1 MTDIEIKKDM
11 YKEFE
16 NKDNIINIK
25 EELFTSM
32 KNLKEEDL
40 VHSSNFRL
48 EDTMSAFVINHF
60 KMDPHSHNEK
70 ISNINDKQSKLNNLY
85 SFTYQDTLYTIFD
98 IFKKEI
104 SLIYNVPINECFL
117 ENTLS
122 FITEGDIDI
131 NINNFSDISHI
142 NYNIITSF
150 VLSFKYM
157 IYLLFHSISKTSC
170 LRDEDLPTFLYSNA
184 NKLNHQKS
192 FEYLQ
197 KILENS
203 QNFEKNDENDKFL
216 EQIITIIKLQ
226 KGLIGILLRFFN
238 NKENEEKKE
247 ITLTKNNY
255 DKVINEILDETNKI
269 KIEICPKE
277 IDPNKNIYKK
287 EIYKLMPLLSS
298 YKKSHIFT
306 EQECIDKFKELLNDF
321 KEIRRIFNTTNLY
334 HLYKLIHVIN
344 NKKVANSPSF
354 IIRHIIDINILN
366 EENNLFGNK
375 ATKKIFKTLLNDY
388 EISPNI
394 SNDEKNKNDDSLLI
408 QVINIYQDILKY
420 ELKNKA
426 RKIRESRE
434 LINNIISLVIFIYK
448 KEKEKELNKDNSQSS
463 HQHKSLKD
471 LSESFIKNFV
481 VFKLLKIMLNIVFNC
496 FKIDFFKF
504 HELDYIFFICEQI
517 SHNIVNHV
525 YLFAKKIDKND
536 ITGEN
541 NIANS
546 TKKKNLKDEQK
557 IIFDEM
563 YIYNSYKQ
571 AFEGLKLFLYYI
583 KYYKLIKIP
592 NLKETD
598 IIERINNRFPCFK
611 NCSMIINLSYD
622 EFKKDYEENITEIDN
637 NQYIDSAKEFLQM
650 AKNKL
655 KELINADQKLR
666 DIFMNGN
673 EELND
678 LSKVIISNTLIF
690 NKVKKFK
697 EEKKEN
703 EYMKFNINVNKYNS
717 NFPLIEILK

>member
-277 IDPNKNIYKK
+277 IDPNKNIDKK
-287 EIYKLMPLLSS
+287 E
-298 YKKSHIFT
+298 
-306 EQECIDKFKELLNDF
+306 
-321 KEIRRIFNTTNLY
+321 R
-334 HLYKLIHVIN
+334 
-344 NKKVANSPSF
+344 
-354 IIRHIIDINILN
+354 
-366 EENNLFGNK
+366 
-375 ATKKIFKTLLNDY
+375 
-388 EISPNI
+388 
-394 SNDEKNKNDDSLLI
+394 
-408 QVINIYQDILKY
+408 
-420 ELKNKA
+420 
-426 RKIRESRE
+426 
-434 LINNIISLVIFIYK
+434 
-448 KEKEKELNKDNSQSS
+448 
-463 HQHKSLKD
+463 
-471 LSESFIKNFV
+471 
-481 VFKLLKIMLNIVFNC
+481 
-496 FKIDFFKF
+496 
-504 HELDYIFFICEQI
+504 
-517 SHNIVNHV
+517 
-525 YLFAKKIDKND
+525 
-536 ITGEN
+536 
-541 NIANS
+541 
-546 TKKKNLKDEQK
+546 
-557 IIFDEM
+557 
-563 YIYNSYKQ
+563 
-571 AFEGLKLFLYYI
+571 
-583 KYYKLIKIP
+583 
-592 NLKETD
+592 
-598 IIERINNRFPCFK
+598 
-611 NCSMIINLSYD
+611 
-622 EFKKDYEENITEIDN
+622 
-637 NQYIDSAKEFLQM
+637 
-650 AKNKL
+650 
-655 KELINADQKLR
+655 
-666 DIFMNGN
+666 
-673 EELND
+673 
-678 LSKVIISNTLIF
+678 
-690 NKVKKFK
+690 
-697 EEKKEN
+697 
-703 EYMKFNINVNKYNS
+703 
-717 NFPLIEILK
+717 